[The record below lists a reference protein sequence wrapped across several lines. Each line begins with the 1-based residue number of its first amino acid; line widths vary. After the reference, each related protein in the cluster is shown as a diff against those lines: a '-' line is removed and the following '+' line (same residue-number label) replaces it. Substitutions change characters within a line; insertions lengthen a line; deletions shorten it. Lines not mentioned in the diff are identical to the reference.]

1 MKSIYGILLLG
12 FVLAAAANSVEGK
25 LLFEPEY
32 TIQQLN
38 ILVSGGTIVD
48 RDVNAAADKE
58 EAEYGR
64 PQPGWY
70 PPPGRPWG
78 PGGRPSHSHGW

>member
-12 FVLAAAANSVEGK
+12 FVLAAAANSVEG
-25 LLFEPEY
+25 
-32 TIQQLN
+32 
-38 ILVSGGTIVD
+38 GTIVD

-64 PQPGWY
+64 PKHEWY